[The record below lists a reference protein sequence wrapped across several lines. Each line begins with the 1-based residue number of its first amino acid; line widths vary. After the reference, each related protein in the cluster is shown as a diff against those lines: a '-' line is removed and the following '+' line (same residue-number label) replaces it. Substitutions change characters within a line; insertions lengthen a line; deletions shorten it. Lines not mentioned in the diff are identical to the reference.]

1 MSFTCPELSGFQAP
15 EIRLSHHHY
24 LWKHPHHEKARV
36 GAWLPEAL
44 FRLPFGAFRRQIE
57 LILFA
62 SPALAVLWR
71 GNNYFE
77 QLKYKLCS
85 RSPTIL
91 TVPVYNAMR
100 TNLLVFEACT
110 IVVIWLLYCYVSPK
124 IDLLVHEIDQYTQE
138 SALARTKTYESTSR
152 WNKSDISGD
161 FYGWKFFFFIPW
173 RPSWK
178 KWPPCWK
185 STWLALSSC
194 RVTLKERSYQILCLY
209 HHLNDSAQKK
219 SHLFAPLFEEEVA
232 NYATIPRTTHV
243 KEEVVTF

>member
-1 MSFTCPELSGFQAP
+1 MTYTLFFVFSRYWLVSTTIDGYNVSGSYRSLWLHFGRKWFYFGVFHLLMSFICPELSGFQAP

-44 FRLPFGAFRRQIE
+44 FRLPFGAFRRQRE

-62 SPALAVLWR
+62 TPALAVLWR

-138 SALARTKTYESTSR
+138 SALARTKTYKSTSR

-161 FYGWKFFFFIPW
+161 FYGLKLFF
-173 RPSWK
+173 
-178 KWPPCWK
+178 
-185 STWLALSSC
+185 
-194 RVTLKERSYQILCLY
+194 SYPGG
-209 HHLNDSAQKK
+209 HLGKNGR
-219 SHLFAPLFEEEVA
+219 HVE
-232 NYATIPRTTHV
+232 NPRG
-243 KEEVVTF
+243 